1 MLYLIQFKPY
11 IDKDVNFLQILNEG
25 IYLLISY
32 NLFAFTDFNQDV
44 SSKSI
49 FGWVMVFLS
58 IFNFCY
64 PNLYLVLT
72 TLWPDIKRAFF
83 TKKVAEDPKVRMAR
97 EFFEDRRQR
106 LVYHYQMNLKN
117 KVADDVNHPVP
128 PMKKNQV
135 LPEETYE
142 DIINKNTFES
152 RGLRA
157 EGARQVKGLSD
168 LLKGPTVDWK
178 RDIELEAVPEK
189 TEIDISTGN

>member
-1 MLYLIQFKPY
+1 
-11 IDKDVNFLQILNEG
+11 
-25 IYLLISY
+25 
-32 NLFAFTDFNQDV
+32 
-44 SSKSI
+44 
-49 FGWVMVFLS
+49 MVILS

-142 DIINKNTFES
+142 DIINKNTFE
-152 RGLRA
+152 
-157 EGARQVKGLSD
+157 
-168 LLKGPTVDWK
+168 
-178 RDIELEAVPEK
+178 
-189 TEIDISTGN
+189 